1 MQNYTTKI
9 KQVANAI
16 KTSVYVRRSADY
28 FCCSLANVMIAINQ

>member
-16 KTSVYVRRSADY
+16 KTSVYVDLQIIFA
-28 FCCSLANVMIAINQ
+28 AV